1 MKRQF
6 VLVALLFS
14 LLIQVLASRAFAAS
28 YKIETASAPPAGL
41 SDALKGILQPHGS
54 RVLNEQGSVWCD
66 VWLRKEIANTNK
78 PASPDAKYP
87 ALHLGSLLGVLS
99 FPATGADYRGQ
110 AIKPGTYTMRYCLIL
125 QDGNHMGAAPILD
138 FVLLV
143 PVAEDTKDPD
153 AGLTVEEMVN
163 LSRKASGTNHPAVI
177 SLSRP
182 PDSVSDPVLE
192 KDDLDHWVLKTKT
205 QSKPEGQ
212 LLIGIVVVG
221 RAEG

>member
-6 VLVALLFS
+6 LFVALV
-14 LLIQVLASRAFAAS
+14 LIVFFPGSRAFAAS
-28 YKIETASAPPAGL
+28 YKVEPSATPPTGL
-41 SDALKGILQPHGS
+41 SDALKGILQAQGS
-54 RVLNEQGSVWCD
+54 RILNEQGGTWCEI
-66 VWLRKEIANTNK
+66 WIRKEVANSGK

-87 ALHLGSLLGVLS
+87 ALHLGSLLGVMS
-99 FPATGADYRGQ
+99 FPAAGSDYRGQ
-110 AIKPGTYTMRYCLIL
+110 AIKPGIYTMRYCLIP
-125 QDGNHMGAAPILD
+125 QDGNHLGAAPIRD

-143 PVAEDTKDPD
+143 PVAEDAKDPE
-153 AGLTVEEMVN
+153 AVMTVEELAN

-177 SLSRP
+177 NLGRPPESLSGP
-182 PDSVSDPVLE
+182 TLE

-205 QSKPEGQ
+205 QSKPAAD

>member
-6 VLVALLFS
+6 LFVALV
-14 LLIQVLASRAFAAS
+14 LIFFFPGSRAFAAS
-28 YKIETASAPPAGL
+28 YKVEPSATPPTGL
-41 SDALKGILQPHGS
+41 SDALKGILQAQGA
-54 RVLNEQGSVWCD
+54 RILNEQGGIWCEI
-66 VWLRKEIANTNK
+66 WIRKEVANTGK

-87 ALHLGSLLGVLS
+87 ALHLGSLLGVMS
-99 FPATGADYRGQ
+99 FPAAGSDYRGQ
-110 AIKPGTYTMRYCLIL
+110 AIKPGIYTMRYCLIP
-125 QDGNHMGAAPILD
+125 QDGNHLGAAPIRD

-143 PVAEDTKDPD
+143 PVAEDAKDPE
-153 AGLTVEEMVN
+153 AAMTVEELVN

-177 SLSRP
+177 NLGRPPESLSGP
-182 PDSVSDPVLE
+182 TLE

-205 QSKPEGQ
+205 QSKPAAD

>member
-6 VLVALLFS
+6 LFVALV
-14 LLIQVLASRAFAAS
+14 LIFFFPGSRAFAAS
-28 YKIETASAPPAGL
+28 YKVEPSATPPTGL
-41 SDALKGILQPHGS
+41 SDALKGILQAQGS
-54 RVLNEQGSVWCD
+54 RILNEQGGIWCEI
-66 VWLRKEIANTNK
+66 WIRKEVANTGK

-87 ALHLGSLLGVLS
+87 ALHLGSLLGVMS
-99 FPATGADYRGQ
+99 FPAAGSDYRGQ
-110 AIKPGTYTMRYCLIL
+110 AIKPGIYTMRYCLIPE
-125 QDGNHMGAAPILD
+125 DGNHLGAAPIRD

-143 PVAEDTKDPD
+143 PVAEDAKDPE
-153 AGLTVEEMVN
+153 AAMTVEELVN

-177 SLSRP
+177 NLGRPPESLSGP
-182 PDSVSDPVLE
+182 TLE

-205 QSKPEGQ
+205 QSKPAAD

>member
-6 VLVALLFS
+6 LFVALV
-14 LLIQVLASRAFAAS
+14 LIFFFPGSRAFAAS
-28 YKIETASAPPAGL
+28 YKVEPSATPPTGL
-41 SDALKGILQPHGS
+41 SDALKGILQAQGS
-54 RVLNEQGSVWCD
+54 RILNEQGGIWCEI
-66 VWLRKEIANTNK
+66 WIRKEVANTGK

-87 ALHLGSLLGVLS
+87 ALHLGSLLGVMS
-99 FPATGADYRGQ
+99 FPAAGSDYRGQ
-110 AIKPGTYTMRYCLIL
+110 AIKPGIYTMRYCLIPE
-125 QDGNHMGAAPILD
+125 DGNHLGAAPIRD

-143 PVAEDTKDPD
+143 PVAEDAKDPE
-153 AGLTVEEMVN
+153 AVMTVEELVN

-177 SLSRP
+177 NLGRPPESLSGP
-182 PDSVSDPVLE
+182 TLE

-205 QSKPEGQ
+205 QSKPAAD